1 MKQLKGWILQDN
13 LYPFLEI
20 LADECQYRFD
30 ELDKDAFKAGVKEDE
45 TFEYSFSGAACS
57 IDVSVFYESGTSV
70 VEIALKVPA
79 DALYER
85 VGMLYNICHGY
96 RLTS

>member
-1 MKQLKGWILQDN
+1 MKQLKGWILEDN

-30 ELDKDAFKAGVKEDE
+30 ELDKDALKAGVKEDE

-57 IDVSVFYESGTSV
+57 IDLSVFYESGTSV
-70 VEIALKVPA
+70 VEIALKVP
-79 DALYER
+79 DALCER
-85 VGMLYNICHGY
+85 IGMLYGVCQGY